1 MRARA
6 AALFARLQ
14 ALLQRGPGIVH
25 IALAAALLLA
35 PTAVNGRPGD
45 FYDTLDYIHEGEAAW
60 GMLGVPPGGLDLTPP
75 TFQARTQRRAARDI
89 RAARSAAY
97 GGFLYAGFRLGGLWL
112 VCAVQA
118 MAASAVV
125 YAFVRAA
132 MGGRNRPAF
141 WATAVALTLFSA
153 LPFFCGFAMPDV
165 FSGLAAV
172 SLTTLAV
179 YPDALPRAARRAL
192 FATATLA
199 LCMHT
204 SNVLI
209 ALALAAVAAAVGGW
223 LARRPYGA
231 VRSAAWTLSAT
242 AVSIALFVVYGAVVR
257 ARTGERLGSPPFL
270 SARVLVD
277 GPGRAYL
284 AAACGEGRPWALC
297 AYRDRRLDSLED
309 VLWSRN
315 RRRGVYGLAPA
326 AVRARLS
333 AEDHAFALAAVLHDP
348 LGQTRASAVNIART
362 LVDVRLDEPLA
373 GPDFFAE
380 DGFWSYTALPSLMPG
395 ADACA
400 SAEDYRCAPRLDADL
415 LYAVHGAAM
424 VAALLFLL
432 WRLTQA
438 DVRAALARPG
448 REATAEGRLVAAA
461 LLLTAVV
468 ALNAGV
474 CGAISGPYARYQA
487 RLAWVLPLVAVAAAL
502 RLGVGPA
509 SRPARP
515 RGGQAGAP

>member
-6 AALFARLQ
+6 AALLARIR

-45 FYDTLDYIHEGEAAW
+45 FYDTLDYMHEGEAAW
-60 GMLGVPPGGLDLTPP
+60 GLLGVAPGGLDLTPP

-118 MAASAVV
+118 LAASAVV

-132 MGGRNRPAF
+132 MGGRDRPAF
-141 WATAVALTLFSA
+141 WTTIAGLTLFSA

-172 SLTTLAV
+172 ALTTLAV

-209 ALALAAVAAAVGGW
+209 ALALAAVAAGVGGW

-231 VRSAAWTLSAT
+231 VRSAAWTLSAA
-242 AVSIALFVVYGAVVR
+242 AVSLVLFVAYGAVVH

-277 GPGRAYL
+277 GPGRGYL
-284 AAACGEGRPWALC
+284 EDACRAGRPWALC

-326 AVRARLS
+326 DVRARLS
-333 AEDHAFALAAVLHDP
+333 AEDHAFALAAVLHAP
-348 LGQTRASAVNIART
+348 LDQARASAINIART

-380 DGFWSYTALPSLMPG
+380 DGFWAYTALPRLMPG
-395 ADACA
+395 AELCA
-400 SAEDYRCAPRLDADL
+400 GSEDQRCTPRLNADA
-415 LYAVHGAAM
+415 LYLVHGAAL
-424 VAALLFLL
+424 VASLAFLL
-432 WRLTQA
+432 WRLTRW
-438 DVRAALARPG
+438 DVRAVLGRPG
-448 REATAEGRLVAAA
+448 REATAQGRLVAAA

-487 RLAWVLPLVAVAAAL
+487 RLAWVLPLVAVATLL
-502 RLGVGPA
+502 RLG
-509 SRPARP
+509 ARP
-515 RGGQAGAP
+515 SPSAARSGPPRPRAP

>member
-6 AALFARLQ
+6 TVLPMRVR

-45 FYDTLDYIHEGEAAW
+45 FYDTLDYMHEGEAAW
-60 GMLGVPPGGLDLTPP
+60 GMLGLAPGGLDLTPP

-118 MAASAVV
+118 MAASAIV
-125 YAFVRAA
+125 YAFVRAV
-132 MGGRNRPAF
+132 MGGRDRPAF
-141 WATAVALTLFSA
+141 WATAIGLTLLSA

-165 FSGLAAV
+165 FCGLAAV

-231 VRSAAWTLSAT
+231 VRSAAWTLSAA
-242 AVSIALFVVYGAVVR
+242 AVSIALFLVYGAVVR

-277 GPGRAYL
+277 GPGRGYL
-284 AAACGEGRPWALC
+284 KSACAAGRPWTLC

-315 RRRGVYGLAPA
+315 RRRGVYGLAPPD
-326 AVRARLS
+326 VRARLS
-333 AEDHAFALAAVLHDP
+333 AEDHAFAWAAVLHDP
-348 LGQTRASAVNIART
+348 FGQMRASAVNIVET

-380 DGFWSYTALPSLMPG
+380 DGFWAHTALPRLMPG
-395 ADACA
+395 ADLCA
-400 SAEDYRCAPRLDADL
+400 EAEDYRCAPRLDADA
-415 LYAVHGAAM
+415 LYLVHGAAL
-424 VAALLFLL
+424 VASLAFLL
-432 WRLTQA
+432 WRLTRA

-487 RLAWVLPLVAVAAAL
+487 RLAWVLPLVAAAAAL
-502 RLGVGPA
+502 RLGPGPLIRKA
-509 SRPARP
+509 PSRRP
-515 RGGQAGAP
+515 GAGAP